1 MVIQFANR
9 QFIGPAITGCLMCA
23 SLFVDAQDLAQ
34 VGKEGGFQ
42 VSGGLN
48 AYSAFYTTDLGEP
61 RQVPLTWGLTARLEF
76 RIYDLQIPFSLTISE
91 RQRSFRQPFNQYGVS
106 PRYKWVRAHIGYRT
120 MHLSDLTM
128 SGQNFLG
135 AGLELTPGKLR
146 FGVMYGR
153 LRKEVFADTTNTV
166 PAEPAFERWCAA
178 GKLGFG
184 SEGSHVDL
192 VLLRAWDRYDAIAL
206 AKGAYGNAQPEENAV
221 LGIDLAQALGKRVR
235 LQVDAAFSLDNVGAV
250 PDERTTSQADI
261 SRKYDSFLFNVD
273 PTTRI
278 GTAIKAGLGY
288 SIRGISLAANYE
300 RIDPLFRTLG
310 CYYFSNDVENIRG
323 TVGFGFFKQKFRVQG
338 SLGRQRNDLKHI
350 AVQRVYRTIGS
361 AGIAY
366 NSGRSYSGSIDFSN
380 FQADIRTVFA
390 AAESDTL
397 NVVQV
402 SRSLNFNN
410 TVRIDRRAQHITHSI
425 DGSAGLQE
433 FDDGAGKEGSG
444 SSTLNIGAGYR
455 YKKSDRYLTLG
466 ARFTA
471 SRFSSGDAQRDKLGG
486 SLNVRKG
493 FLQDK
498 LGVDLRMGIYN
509 NRAPDGTHG
518 LSQTTGLGANLKI
531 GHTHALGFM
540 LNYNSRSALG
550 PSTPAQY
557 QLRGQVNYSMNINS
571 TSRKKSA
578 DKQP

>member
-1 MVIQFANR
+1 M
-9 QFIGPAITGCLMCA
+9 
-23 SLFVDAQDLAQ
+23 
-34 VGKEGGFQ
+34 
-42 VSGGLN
+42 
-48 AYSAFYTTDLGEP
+48 
-61 RQVPLTWGLTARLEF
+61 
-76 RIYDLQIPFSLTISE
+76 
-91 RQRSFRQPFNQYGVS
+91 
-106 PRYKWVRAHIGYRT
+106 
-120 MHLSDLTM
+120 
-128 SGQNFLG
+128 
-135 AGLELTPGKLR
+135 
-146 FGVMYGR
+146 
-153 LRKEVFADTTNTV
+153 
-166 PAEPAFERWCAA
+166 
-178 GKLGFG
+178 
-184 SEGSHVDL
+184 
-192 VLLRAWDRYDAIAL
+192 
-206 AKGAYGNAQPEENAV
+206 
-221 LGIDLAQALGKRVR
+221 
-235 LQVDAAFSLDNVGAV
+235 
-250 PDERTTSQADI
+250 
-261 SRKYDSFLFNVD
+261 
-273 PTTRI
+273 
-278 GTAIKAGLGY
+278 
-288 SIRGISLAANYE
+288 
-300 RIDPLFRTLG
+300 
-310 CYYFSNDVENIRG
+310 
-323 TVGFGFFKQKFRVQG
+323 
-338 SLGRQRNDLKHI
+338 
-350 AVQRVYRTIGS
+350 
-361 AGIAY
+361 
-366 NSGRSYSGSIDFSN
+366 
-380 FQADIRTVFA
+380 
-390 AAESDTL
+390 
-397 NVVQV
+397 VQV

-444 SSTLNIGAGYR
+444 SSILNIGAGYR